1 MKIRV
6 KRAYEA
12 RARADGKRVLL
23 ERESER
29 ARAAHE
35 PNCFVVERSSAH
47 PYTARERST

>member
-12 RARADGKRVLL
+12 PARADGKRVLL

-29 ARAAHE
+29 ASESRARAE
-35 PNCFVVERSSAH
+35 LFRG
-47 PYTARERST
+47 